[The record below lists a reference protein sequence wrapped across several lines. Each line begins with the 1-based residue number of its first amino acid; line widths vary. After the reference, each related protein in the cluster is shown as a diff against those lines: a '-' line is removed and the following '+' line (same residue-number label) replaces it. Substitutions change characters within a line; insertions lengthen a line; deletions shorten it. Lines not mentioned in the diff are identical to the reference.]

1 MAIDNGSEHVVE
13 ASAIHIEDVGEQP
26 HPEQPPAAPWSQVDQ
41 LPSGSLPPIAIVGMG
56 MRFPGNIRTAEEFW
70 SLLVEKRSALGE
82 VPPGRYHGDS
92 FYHPTRPHE
101 IKTKHGYF
109 LQEEYLGKV
118 DKDFVGK
125 PSEAGSLDPQQRLLL
140 EVVWECMENAGQIDW
155 RGRDIGCFVGSFG
168 EDWLEIT
175 SKDTQYIDRFRAM
188 GTGDFAFANRI
199 SFEFDLKGPSI
210 TYKTACSSSLV
221 ALHQACQAI
230 YSGDCSTAIVGG
242 SSIIFSPT
250 MSVTMSDNLVLAPD
264 GRCKTFDASADGY
277 GRGEGINAIFIKP
290 LDAAIRDGDPIR
302 AIIRSTATNSDGK
315 TPNISTP
322 DRESQETL
330 IRKAY
335 SRAGI
340 SDPCQTALFECH
352 GTGTTIGDVT
362 ETQAVTSIFGEKG
375 IFLGAVKPNV
385 GHMEGAS
392 GLTSVIKAVLCL
404 EHRQIPP
411 NIYFE
416 TPHPQI
422 PFQQGKLEVPI
433 DTVPWP
439 EDREARVSV
448 NSFGIGGANA
458 HTRFN
463 RATQS
468 WHQEN
473 NQIRY

>member
-1 MAIDNGSEHVVE
+1 MN
-13 ASAIHIEDVGEQP
+13 
-26 HPEQPPAAPWSQVDQ
+26 
-41 LPSGSLPPIAIVGMG
+41 
-56 MRFPGNIRTAEEFW
+56 
-70 SLLVEKRSALGE
+70 
-82 VPPGRYHGDS
+82 
-92 FYHPTRPHE
+92 
-101 IKTKHGYF
+101 
-109 LQEEYLGKV
+109 
-118 DKDFVGK
+118 
-125 PSEAGSLDPQQRLLL
+125 
-140 EVVWECMENAGQIDW
+140 
-155 RGRDIGCFVGSFG
+155 
-168 EDWLEIT
+168 
-175 SKDTQYIDRFRAM
+175 
-188 GTGDFAFANRI
+188 
-199 SFEFDLKGPSI
+199 SI

-375 IFLGAVKPNV
+375 IFLGAVR
-385 GHMEGAS
+385 S
-392 GLTSVIKAVLCL
+392 LCISL
-404 EHRQIPP
+404 R
-411 NIYFE
+411 
-416 TPHPQI
+416 
-422 PFQQGKLEVPI
+422 
-433 DTVPWP
+433 
-439 EDREARVSV
+439 
-448 NSFGIGGANA
+448 
-458 HTRFN
+458 
-463 RATQS
+463 
-468 WHQEN
+468 
-473 NQIRY
+473 